1 MQGCHGRRKK
11 IWKMEIFPGQG
22 CHFQSGKFRKMVR
35 EFQNCPKKL
44 LANRLMESL
53 FPMDCK
59 QFMFRNIHFLIFM
72 ALDFSLKIK

>member
-1 MQGCHGRRKK
+1 M
-11 IWKMEIFPGQG
+11 
-22 CHFQSGKFRKMVR
+22 
-35 EFQNCPKKL
+35 

-72 ALDFSLKIK
+72 VLDFSLKIKSASINICTKFSMDENGKKDLENG